1 MRFALV
7 VIVLA
12 LGASPSMAAVNLDA
26 ATAPPGWSFPVVP
39 RNAPGARLDTALVT
53 TQLEGGDT
61 TWVSVAVHQAG
72 PDPAGAFRT
81 DLLLDGE
88 TLLGSFDT
96 AAGLAPGFAR
106 WLDTGPAVGQTIGGG
121 RHTLTVVAD
130 AAGALAETS
139 EADNT
144 FSRQFVWNPPLLPRE
159 RPRVRALPGAP
170 GTLPQPNAETF
181 RAIRPSPYAWGCAM
195 VPRGAGDDA
204 SLRVYL
210 DYANSGSG
218 MSNVAATSA
227 QSGNQVDFIV
237 GHYAGTPTEYFPAAF
252 RTAVGVRESLVIE
265 QTDSQ
270 QRNSSTN
277 SASWVNMVMT
287 APRLLDVYEAYFTAG
302 RAYKLVLART
312 HGGSDLA
319 FAVFPGQPGGM
330 WARGAA
336 VARNSIVQSADL
348 DTVTFVASVTE
359 WHPIAVYRTSA
370 AALADTMHYTLTWVA
385 NETLDAP
392 VREGGELPLAPARPN
407 PVAGATRFAFALPTA
422 ARARLA
428 LFDAAGRRVR
438 TLLDA
443 DLPAGSHDARWDARD
458 DAGAP
463 VHAGLYW
470 ARLESE
476 GRVAVRRV
484 VVAR

>member
-7 VIVLA
+7 FVATIALA
-12 LGASPSMAAVNLDA
+12 PAAFAAVNLDA
-26 ATAPPGWSFPVVP
+26 TTAPPGWSFPVVP
-39 RNAPGARLDTALVT
+39 RHAPGARLDTALVST
-53 TQLEGGDT
+53 HLEGGDT
-61 TWVSVAVHQAG
+61 TWVSAAVRQAG

-88 TLLGSFDT
+88 VLLGSFDT
-96 AAGLAPGFAR
+96 AAGLAPGFAQ
-106 WLDTGPAVGQTIGGG
+106 WLDTGPYVGTTIGGG
-121 RHTLTVVAD
+121 RHTLTLVTD
-130 AAGALAETS
+130 ANAQHTEAN

-144 FSRQFVWNPPLLPRE
+144 YSRQFVWNPPLLPRE

-218 MSNVAATSA
+218 MSNAVATSA
-227 QSGNQVDFIV
+227 QSGNQVDFVV

-270 QRNSSTN
+270 LRTSSTN
-277 SASWVNMVMT
+277 SASWVNMVMN

-302 RAYKLVLART
+302 RAYKMVLARES
-312 HGGSDLA
+312 GGSDLA

-336 VARNSIVQSADL
+336 AARNSIVQTADL

-359 WHPIAVYRTSA
+359 WHPIVVFRTSA
-370 AALADTMHYTLTWVA
+370 AALGDTMHYSFTWVA

-392 VREGGELPLAPARPN
+392 GRDARDVSLAPASPN
-407 PVAGATRFAFALPTA
+407 PVRGATRFAFALPVG
-422 ARARLA
+422 ARTRLA
-428 LFDAAGRRVR
+428 LYDAAGRRVR
-438 TLLDA
+438 TLVDA
-443 DLPAGSHDARWDARD
+443 ELPAGSHDVRWDARD
-458 DAGAP
+458 DAGTA
-463 VHAGLYW
+463 VRAGLYW
-470 ARLESE
+470 ARLESG
-476 GRVAVRRV
+476 GRIAMRRV
-484 VVAR
+484 VVLE